1 MYSLYWLRRS
11 RTSSL
16 RRSSTANSSEMTSA
30 IFSATRSGFDV
41 SMVPGVRLF
50 TSCLEM
56 YETNSLAHSMLLA
69 REFVSYISKQLV
81 KSLTPGTIETSN
93 PDLVA
98 EKIAEVISEE
108 LAVED
113 RLNDEVRDLLSQYS
127 EYMRRESVSYQEM
140 FRRIKNT
147 LISQR
152 KVVKASGRDTGDA
165 MKLSRDKV
173 TDISHKVIE
182 MLRKSREL
190 RLRNKDSN
198 AVRLEIVRLMTEV
211 LMTEDKVDRA
221 ARAKI
226 RTQKRDIPEGSEEW
240 DILLRRYYSEELK
253 KLGIDIAGR

>member
-1 MYSLYWLRRS
+1 
-11 RTSSL
+11 
-16 RRSSTANSSEMTSA
+16 
-30 IFSATRSGFDV
+30 
-41 SMVPGVRLF
+41 
-50 TSCLEM
+50 
-56 YETNSLAHSMLLA
+56 MLLA

-81 KSLTPGTIETSN
+81 KSLTPATIETSN

-113 RLNDEVRDLLSQYS
+113 RLNDEVRELLSQYS
-127 EYMRRESVSYQEM
+127 EYMRREGVSYQEM

-165 MKLSRDKV
+165 MKLSRDKIS
-173 TDISHKVIE
+173 DMSHKIIE

-226 RTQKRDIPEGSEEW
+226 RTQKREIPEGSEEW
-240 DILLRRYYSEELK
+240 DILLRRYYAEELK

>member
-1 MYSLYWLRRS
+1 
-11 RTSSL
+11 
-16 RRSSTANSSEMTSA
+16 
-30 IFSATRSGFDV
+30 
-41 SMVPGVRLF
+41 
-50 TSCLEM
+50 
-56 YETNSLAHSMLLA
+56 MLLA
-69 REFVSYISKQLV
+69 REVVSYISKQLV

-98 EKIAEVISEE
+98 DKIADVISEE

-127 EYMRRESVSYQEM
+127 EYMRREGVSYQEM

-173 TDISHKVIE
+173 SDISHKIIE

-198 AVRLEIVRLMTEV
+198 AVRLEIVRQMTEV
-211 LMTEDKVDRA
+211 LMTEEKVDRA

-240 DILLRRYYSEELK
+240 DILLRRYYAEELR
-253 KLGIDIAGR
+253 KLGIDIAAR